1 LRAKKNT
8 FEETEFMLDR
18 FATYL
23 DRHRKLL
30 LTTHE
35 NPDGDGVGAAIALA
49 AHLKAG
55 GQEARIVVTPALP
68 ENLRFLDPEGWVE
81 AFEPEGTHRDLAA
94 WPDAWLLIDASEP
107 HRMGPLFPVFE
118 STKANR
124 ACLDHHLKDV
134 PKGFDAEFTDPT
146 ASASTELVYDLV
158 RPRLGGDLP
167 PVMAQALYAGL
178 VSDTGNFRHS
188 NSTPKVHQA
197 AADLI
202 AQGVHPARTY
212 NALYQTATPAKLKLF
227 GRAMGGL
234 QLRDG
239 GRFAYVAVTQADL
252 VACGATHE
260 DLDELVEEPRRLR
273 GVEVAAL
280 FSETADGKSKVSL
293 RSRERVDVNAVCRL
307 FGGGGHRLASGAKAA
322 QPFETFITE
331 VGKAVLGQME
341 RDLVQ
346 KIK

>member
-1 LRAKKNT
+1 
-8 FEETEFMLDR
+8 MLDR
-18 FATYL
+18 FAAFL
-23 DRHRKLL
+23 DCHAKVL

-49 AHLKAG
+49 AHLKSVG
-55 GQEARIVVTPALP
+55 KEARIVVTPALP

-81 AFEPEGTHRDLAA
+81 AFEPGGAHRELAA

-107 HRMGPLFPVFE
+107 HRMGPLYAAFE
-118 STKANR
+118 TTQALR

-146 ASASTELVYDLV
+146 ASASAELVYDFV
-158 RPRLGGDLP
+158 RPRLDGDLP

-188 NSTPKVHQA
+188 NSTPKVHHA

-202 AQGVHPARTY
+202 AQGVHPARTF

-227 GRAMGGL
+227 GRAMSGL

-239 GRFAYVAVTQADL
+239 GRFAYVSVTAADL
-252 VACGATHE
+252 ADCGATHE
-260 DLDELVEEPRRLR
+260 DLDDLVEEPRRLK

-280 FSETADGKSKVSL
+280 FSETADGRAKVSL
-293 RSRERVDVNAVCRL
+293 RSRERVDVNAVCRE
-307 FGGGGHRLASGAKAA
+307 FGGGGHRLASGAKVAEPVGA
-322 QPFETFITE
+322 FIAKVE
-331 VGKAVLGQME
+331 AAVLKQMAL
-341 RDLVQ
+341 DIV
-346 KIK
+346 

>member
-1 LRAKKNT
+1 
-8 FEETEFMLDR
+8 MLDR
-18 FATYL
+18 FAAFL
-23 DRHRKLL
+23 DCHAKVL

-49 AHLKAG
+49 AHLRTRGK
-55 GQEARIVVTPALP
+55 EARIVVTPALP
-68 ENLRFLDPEGWVE
+68 ENLRFLDPEGWIE
-81 AFEPEGTHRDLAA
+81 AYAPDGAHQDLAA

-107 HRMGPLFPVFE
+107 HRMGALFGAFE
-118 STKANR
+118 GTRAVR
-124 ACLDHHLKDV
+124 ACLDHHLKDA
-134 PKGFDAEFTDPT
+134 PKGFDEEFTDST

-158 RPRLGGDLP
+158 RPRVGGDLP

-188 NSTPKVHQA
+188 NTTPKVHHA

-202 AQGVHPARTY
+202 AQGVHPARTF

-239 GRFAYVAVTQADL
+239 GRFAYVSVTRADL
-252 VACGATHE
+252 SACGATHE
-260 DLDELVEEPRRLR
+260 DLDDLVEEPRKLK

-280 FSETADGKSKVSL
+280 FSETADGRAKVSL
-293 RSRERVDVNAVCRL
+293 RSRERVDVNAVCRQ
-307 FGGGGHRLASGAKAA
+307 FGGGGHRLASGAKVA
-322 QPFETFITE
+322 QPLDAFMAQVEA
-331 VGKAVLGQME
+331 AVVLQMA
-341 RDLVQ
+341 RDIV
-346 KIK
+346 

>member
-1 LRAKKNT
+1 
-8 FEETEFMLDR
+8 MLDR
-18 FATYL
+18 FSAFL
-23 DRHRKLL
+23 DCHARVL

-49 AHLKAG
+49 AHLKEAG
-55 GQEARIVVTPALP
+55 KETRIVVTPALP

-81 AFEPEGTHRDLAA
+81 AYDPLGAHRELAA

-107 HRMGPLFPVFE
+107 HRMGPLFAAFE
-118 STKANR
+118 RTEAAR
-124 ACLDHHLKDV
+124 ACLDHHLKDA
-134 PKGFDAEFTDPT
+134 PKGFDAEFTDST
-146 ASASTELVYDLV
+146 ASASAELVYDLV
-158 RPRLGGDLP
+158 RPRIGGDLP
-167 PVMAQALYAGL
+167 PVMAQALYAGM

-188 NSTPKVHQA
+188 NSTPKIHHA

-202 AQGVHPARTY
+202 AQGIHPARTY

-239 GRFAYVAVTQADL
+239 GRFAYVSVTQADL

-260 DLDELVEEPRRLR
+260 DLDELVEEPRKLK

-280 FSETADGKSKVSL
+280 FSETDDGRAKVSL
-293 RSRERVDVNAVCRL
+293 RSRELVDVNAVCRQ

-322 QPFETFITE
+322 QPLEAFIAQVE
-331 VGKAVLGQME
+331 AAVVAQMG
-341 RDLVQ
+341 RDIV
-346 KIK
+346 

>member
-1 LRAKKNT
+1 
-8 FEETEFMLDR
+8 MLDR
-18 FATYL
+18 FATFL
-23 DRHRKLL
+23 DRHAKIL

-49 AHLKAG
+49 AHLKAA
-55 GQEARIVVTPALP
+55 GQQARIVVTPALP

-81 AFEPEGTHRDLAA
+81 AFDPEGAHRNLAA

-107 HRMGPLFPVFE
+107 HRMGPLFAAFE
-118 STKANR
+118 VTKADR
-124 ACLDHHLKDV
+124 ACLDHHLKDA

-146 ASASTELVYDLV
+146 ASASTELVYDFV

-188 NSTPKVHQA
+188 NSTPKVHHA

-202 AQGVHPARTY
+202 AQGIHPARTF
-212 NALYQTATPAKLKLF
+212 NALYQTATPAKLRLF

-239 GRFAYVAVTQADL
+239 GRFAYVSVTAADL
-252 VACGATHE
+252 AACGATHD
-260 DLDELVEEPRRLR
+260 DLDELVEEPRKLK

-280 FSETADGKSKVSL
+280 FSEAADGRAKVSL
-293 RSRERVDVNAVCRL
+293 RSRERVDVNAVCRK
-307 FGGGGHRLASGAKAA
+307 FGGGGHRLASGAKVA
-322 QPFETFITE
+322 QPLGAFIAGVE
-331 VGKAVLGQME
+331 AAVLEQIG
-341 RDLVQ
+341 RDIV
-346 KIK
+346 